1 MTPRGLMLAA
11 LLAMPGLATAQQP
24 AAPPPLVP
32 GIVHHGKWG
41 AAALFVAATGIGLLE
56 HRRANDAF
64 DDLRTLCGTSAQ
76 CSIGQDGR
84 YADPVAEAQ
93 YQKIVAGDRAARSWF
108 IGGQVA
114 LAGTAALF
122 VIELLH
128 ARGSPNIPYSGFI
141 VKPTRDG
148 TRIGIRLPIRMP

>member
-1 MTPRGLMLAA
+1 MTARA
-11 LLAMPGLATAQQP
+11 LLLASLLVMPQWAAAQQP
-24 AAPPPLVP
+24 SAPPRTVP
-32 GIVHHGKWG
+32 GAVRHGKWG

-56 HRRANDAF
+56 HHRANNAF
-64 DDLRTLCGTSAQ
+64 DDLRTLCANAVQ
-76 CSIGQDGR
+76 CNIGLDGR

-93 YQKIVAGDRAARSWF
+93 YQKIVAGDRAARGWF

-122 VIELLH
+122 VLELLQ

-141 VKPTRDG
+141 VTPSRDG
-148 TRIGIRLPIRMP
+148 TRIGVRLPVRLP